1 MRFFVKTDRPVREW
15 FGAPDRRASTLN
27 SIARLETQAILLI
40 SREQHLECDEIAACG
55 KDRYLLEDLRRL
67 RASTVVVNADAL
79 ENLKVHN
86 LAFDKDPDGV
96 IPEGTSDSQFDS
108 EFEKVNSVQMGTGP
122 EASSDA
128 FRRIFGVHLSL
139 ANQLVIVD
147 PYAASNLRNRKSEFA
162 KILEDELLPQSEL
175 AIVIHTT
182 IDHNFYPE
190 ENQLSARDRPEHDR
204 AWFLRAK
211 ADLAKSIET
220 IVRQSASRNAGLIVN
235 LYFKSKKLRDGILR
249 FPHDRHFEFRFPRVA
264 NEPAVSDC
272 FALGNGLDLFSD
284 SETGSIDDRGADVY
298 ASTPSKMWRSF
309 RPETHQKGL
318 RDGYIGVLPE
328 WFGSDD
334 CPALR
339 AIVD

>member
-1 MRFFVKTDRPVREW
+1 MRFFVKTDRPVKEW
-15 FGAPDRRASTLN
+15 FGAPERRASTLN
-27 SIARLETQAILLI
+27 SIARLEAQAILLI
-40 SREQHLECDEIAACG
+40 SREQHLECDEIAARG
-55 KDRYLLEDLRRL
+55 RDRYLLEDLRRL
-67 RASTVVVNADAL
+67 RASTVVVEDGAL
-79 ENLKVHN
+79 AGLDVHN

-96 IPEGTSDSQFDS
+96 IPGGTSDSQFDS
-108 EFEKVNSVQMGTGP
+108 EFEKVNSVQMAAGP

-128 FRRIFGVHLSL
+128 FRRIFGVHLAL

-162 KILEDELLPQSEL
+162 KILEEELLPQPEL

-190 ENQLSARDRPEHDR
+190 ESQLSARDRPNHDQ
-204 AWFLRAK
+204 AWFSHAK
-211 ADLAKSIET
+211 ADLARSIEL
-220 IVRQSASRNAGLIVN
+220 IVRQSVARNAGLLVN
-235 LYFKSKKLRDGILR
+235 LYFKTKKLREGNLR

-264 NEPAVSDC
+264 HEPSVSDC

-284 SETGSIDDRGADVY
+284 SETGSIEDRGADVY

-309 RPETHQKGL
+309 RPDTHQKGL

-328 WFGSDD
+328 WFGSED
-334 CPALR
+334 CPTIRALS
-339 AIVD
+339 D